1 VSSASNIFV
10 ATDAASE
17 RVAEVVSHAVGRE
30 LVGDEWI
37 ATRSG
42 WPRVEVGPNRLAA
55 PHVEDGFDLTAYPY
69 LVRVEGDGRSEL
81 ARTIFE
87 AVKAAGYGALLEGDE
102 GFLDQH
108 DPGQQKAAAG

>member
-10 ATDAASE
+10 ATDAPLAQ
-17 RVAEVVSHAVGRE
+17 VATHISDAIGRE
-30 LVGDEWI
+30 LVGADWM
-37 ATRSG
+37 ATRAG
-42 WPRVEVGPNRLAA
+42 WPRVAAGPNTLEA